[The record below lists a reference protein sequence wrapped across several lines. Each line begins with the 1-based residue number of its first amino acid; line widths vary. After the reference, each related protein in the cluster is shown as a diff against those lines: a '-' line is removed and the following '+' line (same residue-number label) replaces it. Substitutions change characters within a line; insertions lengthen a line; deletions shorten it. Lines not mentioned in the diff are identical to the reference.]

1 MCSDLNTYQ
10 DYLIILRTFLKLFL
24 NIAGNKAPNKTQ
36 VTYVATKSCFKNKIW
51 VTPHDLCFPFKCW
64 HLSRV
69 LVGGMW
75 NCMEARWMWSEA
87 LQVISCLQFFLH
99 HVSVTLFLHGS
110 AAVNESWVCPEMG
123 CADQAWEQW
132 AGVAGLWM
140 CSLPVTLNHVYLIWL
155 VSPFMKIYVEGTL
168 IFIF

>member
-69 LVGGMW
+69 LVGGGHVKLYGSTLDMIW
-75 NCMEARWMWSEA
+75 GSSGDFLFAVLPASCFSHTVSSWLCSGQWILSVSRDGLCGSSLRAVSWS
-87 LQVISCLQFFLH
+87 S
-99 HVSVTLFLHGS
+99 
-110 AAVNESWVCPEMG
+110 
-123 CADQAWEQW
+123 
-132 AGVAGLWM
+132 
-140 CSLPVTLNHVYLIWL
+140 WL
-155 VSPFMKIYVEGTL
+155 VDVFPACHS
-168 IFIF
+168 